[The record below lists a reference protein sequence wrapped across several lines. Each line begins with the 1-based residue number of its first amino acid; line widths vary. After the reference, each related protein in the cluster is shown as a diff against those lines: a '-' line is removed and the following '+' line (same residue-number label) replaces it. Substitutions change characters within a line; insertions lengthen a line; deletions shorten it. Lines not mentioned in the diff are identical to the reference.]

1 MVRIIFRGDLGSPK
15 CAIASVERTPPR
27 APNAATALSNC
38 QIYRADMAMARTC
51 QAYNA
56 PLWSFKAF
64 LCHMLP
70 FFLSCCLPCWRF
82 GDNSEHGIQLVSAKL
97 EFNRNTS
104 TTKNSNVAEVWQDSE
119 VYVIATIVRDLFTA
133 LRKRESETSETEIRF
148 FNVLKEHVFRQCQV
162 KVRAYSPRSC
172 WPRARTIFPRSRR
185 TSRLS
190 R

>member
-1 MVRIIFRGDLGSPK
+1 M
-15 CAIASVERTPPR
+15 
-27 APNAATALSNC
+27 
-38 QIYRADMAMARTC
+38 
-51 QAYNA
+51 
-56 PLWSFKAF
+56 
-64 LCHMLP
+64 
-70 FFLSCCLPCWRF
+70 PCWRF

-185 TSRLS
+185 TSRLFS
-190 R
+190 RGQLLSRLRLSSCSLSVYGGYSLASALPTWRHEIPIFT